1 MSKITIDRF
10 VVEQA
15 LEMLNRINAADEDR
29 DFLTEDGAVCTIMAI
44 DELDA
49 AIRAALDQQQV
60 EAATGKDYLQVPAGF
75 VLLQTENGK
84 PVYSA
89 CLDGGRFHGWL
100 MWKHPDGQ
108 WVSKR
113 KLKAWE
119 IMQAEDQRDYGIVQ
133 GDTDD

>member
-1 MSKITIDRF
+1 MKSSQQD
-10 VVEQA
+10 
-15 LEMLNRINAADEDR
+15 D
-29 DFLTEDGAVCTIMAI
+29 AVCTIMAI

-133 GDTDD
+133 GD

>member
-29 DFLTEDGAVCTIMAI
+29 DFLTEDEAVCTIMAI

-49 AIRAALDQQQV
+49 ALRAALEQPQV

-89 CLDGGRFHGWL
+89 CLDGGRFHGWR

-113 KLKAWE
+113 KLEAWE

-133 GDTDD
+133 GD

>member
-1 MSKITIDRF
+1 MTKILIDRS

-15 LEMLNRINAADEDR
+15 LEALFMYKPMVTGVTFQHGQDAIAA
-29 DFLTEDGAVCTIMAI
+29 L
-44 DELDA
+44 
-49 AIRAALDQQQV
+49 RAALDQQQV
-60 EAATGKDYLQVPAGF
+60 EAATGKHYLQVPAGF

-113 KLKAWE
+113 KLEAWE

-133 GDTDD
+133 GD